1 MKGLLWFF
9 VGVIL
14 TLSGQAVAEQF
25 SGMDQQGNLFFG
37 EVDRHGNY
45 QSFDSNGNMSMGNI
59 QRQSPRQ
66 HDPC

>member
-25 SGMDQQGNLFFG
+25 SGFDRDGNFFFG
-37 EVDRHGNY
+37 QVDRNGNY
-45 QSFDSNGNMSMGNI
+45 QSFDHNGNMSMGHI